1 MASKFTVEEALRT
14 DVDLSTVN
22 AIVGSLETLE
32 ATSSTS
38 VQQHI
43 HFTSANQQIINNNS
57 AIVSN
62 GGPISTSSQKHHGVT
77 NGEISSY
84 SALNNN
90 RVVNSLDIKTNNN
103 NLSELITTSI
113 PSPIGTTT
121 VASNGNNKISA
132 PNNNTFTSNH
142 QIVAVNSQQYQ
153 TTTQQQHQHQQQ
165 HNQLQPNIQPTSTIM
180 SKNNEP
186 VKLVY
191 PSQTGVSQPA
201 VINMNNRV
209 TFTSQS
215 LPNGTINLSTLTTQQ
230 QQGIIQTSAST
241 GMTSVGNSAGLK
253 TTAPQQQQQPT
264 LVIQKQVLHGCT
276 CHNEFFF
283 RCLPLAK
290 KKQKNF

>member
-22 AIVGSLETLE
+22 AIVGSLETQLV
-32 ATSSTS
+32 TSTAN
-38 VQQHI
+38 QQQQQI
-43 HFTSANQQIINNNS
+43 HFTSANQQNNNNNS

-62 GGPISTSSQKHHGVT
+62 GGPISTSTQKHHGVA
-77 NGEISSY
+77 NGEISPSY

-90 RVVNSLDIKTNNN
+90 RIVNNLDVKSNNN
-103 NLSELITTSI
+103 NLSEITSTSA
-113 PSPIGTTT
+113 PILVGTTT
-121 VASNGNNKISA
+121 VASNGNNKVSA
-132 PNNNTFTSNH
+132 QNNNTFASN
-142 QIVAVNSQQYQ
+142 QIVAVTSQQYQ
-153 TTTQQQHQHQQQ
+153 TSHQQQ
-165 HNQLQPNIQPTSTIM
+165 TQLQPNQSSSTIM

-230 QQGIIQTSAST
+230 PQGIIQTSA
-241 GMTSVGNSAGLK
+241 GMTSVGGNVSGLK
-253 TTAPQQQQQPT
+253 TTVAPQQQQPT
-264 LVIQKQVLHGCT
+264 LVIQKQV
-276 CHNEFFF
+276 
-283 RCLPLAK
+283 
-290 KKQKNF
+290 